1 MLAIH
6 HPLFEETERG
16 TVITQQQSERLA
28 RDWVEAWNRHD
39 LDGIM
44 AHYTDD
50 VAFTSPFV
58 AALANEPGDA
68 SWHGSGTCLFFSRLG
83 HVSQLAI
90 QIGGHVTG
98 VTSGR
103 PERDGGW
110 LDCAGGG
117 PLS

>member
-58 AALANEPGDA
+58 AALAMNRRGRFVARQRYEPIFKQA
-68 SWHGSGTCLFFSRLG
+68 WPRIPTCDSNWW
-83 HVSQLAI
+83 
-90 QIGGHVTG
+90 T
-98 VTSGR
+98 
-103 PERDGGW
+103 
-110 LDCAGGG
+110 C
-117 PLS
+117 